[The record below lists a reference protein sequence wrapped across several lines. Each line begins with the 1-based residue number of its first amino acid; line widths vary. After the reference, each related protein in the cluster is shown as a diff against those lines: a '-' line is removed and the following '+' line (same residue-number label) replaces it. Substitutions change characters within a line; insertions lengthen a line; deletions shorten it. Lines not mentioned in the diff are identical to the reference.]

1 MVRLKTR
8 YILFQL
14 WYPEAGGG
22 AESSR
27 KGLPSEIP
35 TESTSTLSARTL
47 ASTLRLSMT
56 KNFGNEALAD
66 TLTSFAVKYF
76 SNKTSTGILRVHR
89 DAVERVVAAMFFV
102 QTLEGR
108 DVIWECVGIS
118 GSISKCE
125 KRAIARN
132 RRMIRQLK
140 REGDVSGEA
149 VDGLLLE
156 AFDGRGAG
164 KEGADEEEDA

>member
-14 WYPEAGGG
+14 RYPQEVDETGVGG
-22 AESSR
+22 R
-27 KGLPSEIP
+27 GLPCDVP

-56 KNFGNEALAD
+56 KNFGDEALAD
-66 TLTSFAVKYF
+66 TLTSFVVKYF

-89 DAVERVVAAMFFV
+89 DAVERVLAAMFFV
-102 QTLEGR
+102 QTVEGR
-108 DVIWECVGIS
+108 DVIWESVGVS

-125 KRAIARN
+125 KRAITRN
-132 RRMIRQLK
+132 RRVIREL
-140 REGDVSGEA
+140 RRAGGTEA
-149 VDGLLLE
+149 EADMAEAMLE
-156 AFDGRGAG
+156 NLRGAG
-164 KEGADEEEDA
+164 AEDDEL

>member
-14 WYPEAGGG
+14 RYPQAADEVRGGN
-22 AESSR
+22 S
-27 KGLPSEIP
+27 GLPCDIP

-56 KNFGNEALAD
+56 KNFGDEGLAD
-66 TLTSFAVKYF
+66 TLTSFVVKYF
-76 SNKTSTGILRVHR
+76 SHKTSTGILRVHR
-89 DAVERVVAAMFFV
+89 DAVERVLAAMFFV

-108 DVIWECVGIS
+108 DVIWESVGVS

-132 RRMIRQLK
+132 WQMIRAL
-140 REGDVSGEA
+140 RRAGGGEEGEDGAAEA
-149 VDGLLLE
+149 LLE
-156 AFDGRGAG
+156 NFRTTGGGDD
-164 KEGADEEEDA
+164 DEL